1 MGTYR
6 RLTPRD
12 RCKIEVLK
20 KSGFSARKIARA
32 LNVSPSTVSRE
43 LLKTKGSYSADRAT
57 GASLIR
63 SMSRYQTQSKIKGTL
78 EALIREKLFL
88 DWSPEQIAG
97 WLKRETI
104 HTVSFKVIYKYVEQD
119 KANGG
124 TLTKHLRILRRQ
136 GKDRKQPKWRPFVE
150 GVQGRTFLRERPKI
164 VEKRTR
170 LGDIERDTVFG
181 KRNGVLLLTMVDR
194 VSRYVYI
201 ACVPRKCSKLIHKA
215 TVRALKYEKIKTIT
229 NDNGTEF
236 ARHRETSRAL
246 NAPIYFSRA
255 YASWERGTNEN
266 TNGLIRQ
273 YLPRKR
279 DMGFLTSK
287 SVRELARKLNT
298 RPRKC
303 LGYRTPEEV
312 RRDLRLKY

>member
-1 MGTYR
+1 MVTYR
-6 RLTPRD
+6 RLAPRD

-20 KSGFSARKIARA
+20 KSGFGVRKIAA
-32 LNVSPSTVSRE
+32 VLNVSPSTISRE
-43 LLKTKGSYSADRAT
+43 LLKAKGPYSADQAMNAT
-57 GASLIR
+57 TTR
-63 SMSRYQTQSKIKGTL
+63 SKSRYRTQSKIKGSL
-78 EALIREKLFL
+78 ETLIREKLL
-88 DWSPEQIAG
+88 TDWSPEQISG
-97 WLKRETI
+97 WLKKETK
-104 HTVSFKVIYKYVEQD
+104 HAVSFKVIYKYIEQD
-119 KANGG
+119 KAIGG
-124 TLTKHLRILRRQ
+124 TLTKHLRILRKQR
-136 GKDRKQPKWRPFVE
+136 KDRKKAKWQPFIE

-164 VEKRTR
+164 VEKRER

-194 VSRYVYI
+194 TSRYVYI
-201 ACVPRKCSKLIHKA
+201 ECVPRKCSKLIHQA
-215 TVRALKYEKIKTIT
+215 TVRALKNEKIKTIT

-273 YLPRKR
+273 YLPRKK
-279 DMGFLTSK
+279 DMGFLTPK
-287 SVRELARKLNT
+287 SVRELAKKLNT

-312 RRDLRLKY
+312 RRELRSK